1 MVETNSLCHIF
12 PTEITDL
19 IFQHFTGSELLTLS
33 EATPS
38 FYNYMAAS
46 KACMA
51 KIVVKLTAKEMTEE
65 DKRLLVES
73 DRKYKHLEVAK
84 SSALLEP
91 AREILRAPG
100 REWSSVAIRSV
111 DFQTI
116 EDAYDFFSTI
126 QADVEDLVVKNVAS
140 PSMATSQQMNR
151 VGHLA
156 FPKLKV
162 FETDYCRFLMNHQ
175 LFASCTNLKTLSIKS
190 GVITNSAKEGV
201 QKMLEMNKNLTV
213 LRLGQ
218 MVTKSVLKEDIS
230 TSIQF
235 SLREFHIEGPYYDYS
250 DRENEV
256 YKRNLNLFLESQA
269 DTLEKIKIGEESG
282 VEVMKTIQSMRNMKI
297 LDVKSLGHH
306 NSPTK

>member
-1 MVETNSLCHIF
+1 MVETNPLCHIF
-12 PTEITDL
+12 PIEITDL

-33 EATPS
+33 EAAPS

-46 KACMA
+46 KVCMA
-51 KIVVKLTAKEMTEE
+51 KIVVKLAAKEMTEE

-73 DRKYKHLEVAK
+73 DRRYKHLEVAK
-84 SSALLEP
+84 SSALLET
-91 AREILRAPG
+91 AREILHAPG

-126 QADVEDLVVKNVAS
+126 QADVEELVVKNVAS
-140 PSMATSQQMNR
+140 PSMGTSQQMNR

-201 QKMLEMNKNLTV
+201 QKMLEMNKELTV

-235 SLREFHIEGPYYDYS
+235 SLKEFHIEGPYYDYS